1 MEQITMQ
8 LPVELQNVI
17 TETVKNA
24 LDVAIKDKEK
34 KNQYPPYMNQKQ
46 ASMYLHIAPATLIK
60 WEKQNKDFPTISIDG
75 VKRYQKTS
83 LDKWMQAREK

>member
-24 LDVAIKDKEK
+24 LDVAIKDALKDGSLSKQGRLKWKKTLADIEK
-34 KNQYPPYMNQKQ
+34 AQ
-46 ASMYLHIAPATLIK
+46 
-60 WEKQNKDFPTISIDG
+60 
-75 VKRYQKTS
+75 
-83 LDKWMQAREK
+83 